1 MPLSHKPYRYSF
13 LALLVILVWAP
24 LPFASNVLWA
34 EMMLCLMVFGLTI
47 LVMLRSWVLETN
59 VTDTF
64 APIETTG
71 QSTTGG
77 FSSPAKLALG
87 TLILAQ
93 LYVFIQFVPSL
104 IPASINGSIGFFKG
118 SIDPHATAVQLLS
131 GLALCCCFYLVIT
144 TVNSEKRANLL
155 LLTLV
160 LSGVFQAS
168 YGAAMTLSGLEY
180 SFFLEKDAYRGMAT
194 GTFINRNHLAGYLVL
209 TLACGVGL
217 MIAGFKRGQ
226 FRNIKDF
233 IRAFIGA
240 IISGKGALRIGLV
253 IMVIGLVLTR
263 SRMGNSSFGIGLA
276 VAGTIILLMSSV
288 SKKTIGIFIASIFI
302 IDALIISSFFDL
314 NKLAERLETTSA
326 QTENRDEILRLSLP
340 LVKDNLIVGTGAG
353 TFYTAYP
360 EYRDASAGGGF
371 YVHAHNDYVE
381 FLSERGLLG
390 VLPLLCFF
398 WLCLK
403 QAIQLLKSKSMRKK
417 AMAFTLLM
425 TMIAIVMHST
435 VDFNLQMPAYA
446 LTLVTIWALGFSKP
460 YARSEKKKPAKKR
473 AY

>member
-1 MPLSHKPYRYSF
+1 MINGNPHRYSF
-13 LALLVILVWAP
+13 LTLLAILVWAP

-34 EMMLCLMVFGLTI
+34 EMLLCVLVFALTI
-47 LVMLRSWVLETN
+47 SILAKQWFINTTPN
-59 VTDTF
+59 TDN
-64 APIETTG
+64 
-71 QSTTGG
+71 
-77 FSSPAKLALG
+77 FSSSGKIALAALV
-87 TLILAQ
+87 IAQ
-93 LYVFIQFVPSL
+93 LYVLLQLLPSL
-104 IPASINGSIGFFKG
+104 VSVPFFTGSIADYIPG

-131 GLALCCCFYLVIT
+131 GLALCCCFYLVIQ
-144 TVNSEKRANLL
+144 TVTSEKRANLL

-160 LSGVFQAS
+160 FSGVFQAC
-168 YGAAMTLSGLEY
+168 YGAVMTLSGLEY

-194 GTFINRNHLAGYLVL
+194 GTFVNRNHLAGYLVL

-233 IRAFIGA
+233 MRSFIVA

-288 SKKTIGIFIASIFI
+288 SKKTIGVFIASIFI

-314 NKLAERLETTSA
+314 NKLAERLETTTA
-326 QTENRDEILRLSLP
+326 QTENRDEIFRLSLP
-340 LVKDNLIVGTGAG
+340 LVKDNLAFGTGAG

-371 YVHAHNDYVE
+371 YMHAHNDYVE
-381 FLSERGLLG
+381 FLSERGFIG
-390 VLPLLCFF
+390 VLPLLFFF
-398 WLCLK
+398 WVCLQ
-403 QAIQLLKSKSMRKK
+403 QAIHLLKSRSMRKK
-417 AMAFTLLM
+417 AMAFTMLM
-425 TMIAIVMHST
+425 SMIAIVMHST

-446 LTLVTIWALGFSKP
+446 LTLIAIWALGFSKP
-460 YARSEKKKPAKKR
+460 YARSEKKSRTRER
-473 AY
+473 AL